1 MDKFMDQFR
10 MRPSPD
16 PVLTYATGACALG
29 AVLVAA
35 SGNGIRALLL
45 GDSTD
50 TLVRDLRTRFP
61 HAELVASTNGCGG
74 RLADVIRLIETPDH
88 AVALP
93 LDPRGTAFQR
103 RVWQAL
109 RAIPAGETRSYGEVA
124 RAIGTPGA
132 VRSVASACAA
142 NPIAVA
148 IPCHRVV
155 RADGTLSGYRWGVA
169 RKTQL
174 LQQEAAR

>member
-1 MDKFMDQFR
+1 MGKFTDQLR
-10 MRPSPD
+10 MQPSPD

-35 SGNGIRALLL
+35 GGKGIRAILL
-45 GDSTD
+45 GDSAD
-50 TLVRDLRTRFP
+50 TLVHELRARFP
-61 HAELVASTNGCGG
+61 HAEVVASTDGCGG
-74 RLADVIRLIETPDH
+74 HIADVIRLIDAPDRT
-88 AVALP
+88 VALP

-109 RAIPAGETRSYGEVA
+109 LTIPAGETRSYADVA
-124 RAIGTPGA
+124 RCIGTPGA

-155 RADGTLSGYRWGVA
+155 RSDGTLSGYRWGVA

>member
-1 MDKFMDQFR
+1 MTPFR
-10 MRPSPD
+10 MQPSPD
-16 PVLTYATGACALG
+16 PVLAYATGACTLG
-29 AVLVAA
+29 LVLVAA
-35 SGNGIRALLL
+35 GGKGIRAILL
-45 GDSTD
+45 GDNTD

-61 HAELVASTNGCGG
+61 HAELLASNDGCGG
-74 RLADVIRLIETPDH
+74 YLAEVIRLIETPDH
-88 AVALP
+88 ATALP

-109 RAIPAGETRSYGEVA
+109 RTIPAGETRSYADVA
-124 RAIGTPGA
+124 RCIGTPGA

-155 RADGTLSGYRWGVA
+155 RADGTPSGYRWGLA
-169 RKTQL
+169 RKTKL
-174 LQQEAAR
+174 LQQETAR